1 MEILHPG
8 AGENDI
14 QVNCGIRIH
23 GNGSRNPD
31 GQRKHGFRLEF
42 RRLYGPATTGGDE
55 DLIRQRLWKTLEYP
69 FEIDITY
76 HETLERSRSGKF
88 EDFKSELAA
97 PSSQA
102 A

>member
-1 MEILHPG
+1 MLRYADGRQVWPNIG
-8 AGENDI
+8 ADNFYSLEAVERFQI
-14 QVNCGIRIH
+14 VQKTLESLEVRLV
-23 GNGSRNPD
+23 SRRPLAD
-31 GQRKHGFRLEF
+31 SE
-42 RRLYGPATTGGDE
+42 E
-55 DLIRQRLWKTLEYP
+55 DLVRRRIWKTLEYP